1 MKGLLLVWCLTAAV
15 ALQGAPI
22 ASAQDYPSKP
32 IRAIGGSAAGGISD
46 VFIRTLGEELH
57 KRWGQ
62 PIVVENRPGGTFNI
76 GARAC
81 AEAPPDG
88 YTICILPNEPMTY
101 NAHLFKTLPFD
112 PDKSFEPIT
121 NLFFIVQVLA
131 VNSSLNAKTLEQ
143 LAAVSKARPN
153 TLSYSSPSLAL
164 VLFLE
169 SFKRET
175 GADMVR
181 VPFKGGGDAV
191 TGLLS
196 GTTPVV
202 FIGVGNLLA
211 HLRSGTA
218 TGLVMESAQ
227 RSPLFPDIPTLSEL
241 GYRGDFT
248 RAYFGLYAPAGTP
261 KAIVHKIRDEVAR
274 IAGEPGFRDKNLVQR
289 GLEPVL
295 STPDEF
301 ARFLKQDREIAGRI
315 VRESGIAPQ

>member
-1 MKGLLLVWCLTAAV
+1 MKRLIRLSCAALVLTLPSAAV
-15 ALQGAPI
+15 
-22 ASAQDYPSKP
+22 AQDYPSKP
-32 IRAIGGSAAGGISD
+32 IRAIGGSAPGGISD

-62 PIVVENRPGGTFNI
+62 PVVVENRPGGAFNI

-88 YTICILPNEPMTY
+88 YTICILPNDPMTY
-101 NAHLFKTLPFD
+101 NPHLFKSLPFD

-121 NLFFIVQVLA
+121 NLFFLAQVLA
-131 VNSSLNAKTLEQ
+131 VNSSLNVKTLDG
-143 LAAVSKARPN
+143 LAAYSKANPN
-153 TLSYSSPSLAL
+153 KLSYSSPSLAL
-164 VLFLE
+164 VFFLE

-191 TGLLS
+191 TGLIS

-211 HLRSGTA
+211 HLRSGA
-218 TGLVMESAQ
+218 ANGLVMESAQ
-227 RSPLFPDIPTLSEL
+227 RSPLFPDIPTLSEV
-241 GYRGDFT
+241 GYRGDAT

-261 KAIVHKIRDEVAR
+261 KAIVRKIRDEVAR
-274 IAGEPGFRDKNLVQR
+274 VVSEPAFRDKNLIQR
-289 GLEPVL
+289 GLDPVL
-295 STPDEF
+295 STPEEF
-301 ARFLKQDREIAGRI
+301 ARFLEEDRETAGRI
-315 VRESGIAPQ
+315 VRASGLTPQ